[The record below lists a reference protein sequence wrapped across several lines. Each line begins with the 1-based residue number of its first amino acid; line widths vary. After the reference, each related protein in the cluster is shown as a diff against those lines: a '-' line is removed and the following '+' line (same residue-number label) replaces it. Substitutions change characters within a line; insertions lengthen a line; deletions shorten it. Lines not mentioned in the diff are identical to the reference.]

1 MRGLLYTTS
10 ITCSF
15 LLYKHKL
22 HFSVALQSV
31 IVNQKRPVCSAA
43 AHWQQPNCH
52 QPLKERPSSVRAASI
67 RKCRQFLPSSY
78 SHPVSGHQAWYAPAA
93 KADARVSSLSIGL
106 PSQAAVPAQLT
117 LCVHANAQVLAP
129 TQSEPQQETK
139 LLAPTR
145 AGHIGGVVR
154 QPLPGAKADAAGAAL
169 GALHLPPHA
178 AGRVGGDGAG
188 AAGRE
193 GGRK

>member
-15 LLYKHKL
+15 LLNKHKL

-117 LCVHANAQVLAP
+117 LSVRACKCPSACSNAKRAP
-129 TQSEPQQETK
+129 AGNKAACTHQGRAHRRRGPPAACRCQSRCCRRCSWCS
-139 LLAPTR
+139 AP
-145 AGHIGGVVR
+145 
-154 QPLPGAKADAAGAAL
+154 AA
-169 GALHLPPHA
+169 PCCWP
-178 AGRVGGDGAG
+178 
-188 AAGRE
+188 
-193 GGRK
+193 GGR